1 MKQIYLI
8 VQVVALLCIASI
20 NGSGSSGGS
29 GSGTSG
35 SGTSGSGTS
44 GSGTSGSGTSGSGT
58 SGSGTSG
65 SGTSGSGTS
74 GSGTSG
80 SGSNVNSTS
89 GVSGNGTSVN
99 GSGTVQQNSS
109 CIIATRGGNSNGSCC
124 YFPFVYQ
131 QKIYNNCTA
140 NQSNSFWCATTSS
153 FDKDG
158 MWGYCYGIWSDW
170 SQWSKCN
177 VSCGIGV
184 MNKSRVCLN
193 DSKLCDGES
202 YNITTCFSNISCA
215 GVWSDWSQW
224 SDCNV
229 SCGIG
234 VMNKSRI
241 CFNDSKLCVGESF
254 NVTTCFSNVNCAGVW
269 SDWSEWSDCN
279 VSCGIGVMNKLR
291 ICFND
296 SKLCVGESYIIT
308 TCFSNVSC
316 AGVWSDWSEWSDC
329 NVSCGI
335 GVMNKSRI
343 CFNDSKLC
351 VGESYNITTCFSDV
365 ICAGIWSDWSDWSDC
380 NVSCGIGVMN
390 KSRICFNG
398 SKLCVGESYNITT
411 CFSNISCAGVWS
423 DWSEWSDC
431 NVSCGIGVMNKSR
444 ICLNDNTL
452 CVGESYNIST
462 CFSNVSCAGVWSDW
476 SQWSGCNVSCGIG
489 VMNKSRICFN
499 DSNLCVGESYS
510 ITTCFSNVSCAGI
523 WSDWSEWSDC
533 NVSCGIGVMNKS
545 RICFNDSKL
554 CVGKSYNIIT
564 CFSNLSCAGVWSDWS
579 KWSDCNVSCGIGV
592 MNKSRICFNDS
603 TLCVGEYYNIS
614 TCFSNE
620 SCAGVWSDWSQWSD
634 CNVSCGIGVMN
645 KSRICFNDSEL
656 CVGENYNITTC
667 FSNLS
672 CAGVWSDWSEW
683 SDCNVLCGMGV
694 MNKSRICFND
704 SKLCVGESYNIT
716 TCISNLNCAGVWSDW
731 SEWSD
736 CDVSC
741 GIGVMNK
748 SRICFND
755 SKLCVGESY
764 NITTCF
770 SNLSCAG
777 VWSDWSEWSDCNVSC
792 GIGVM
797 NKLRICFN
805 DSRLCIGESY
815 NITTCF
821 SNLSC
826 AGIWSDWS
834 QWSDCN
840 VSCGIGV
847 MNKSRTCFNNSKLCV
862 GESYNITTC
871 FSDASCAG
879 VWSDW
884 SEWSSCNV
892 SCGIGV
898 MNKSRICFN
907 DSKLCVG
914 ESYNITTCFS
924 NVSCAGIWSDW
935 SDWSDCN
942 VSCGIGV
949 MNKSRICFNDSK
961 LCVGESY
968 NISTC
973 FRNVSCAG
981 IWSDWSEWSDCN
993 VSCGIGVKNKSRI
1006 CFNDSKLCVG
1016 ESYNITTCF
1025 SNLSCAGECDF
1036 LLMGLYM
1043 NVTQSIVKDM
1053 TFEMVFMFQKIYNNG
1068 FGVVPRV
1075 IELDFGDGTLRNIS
1089 DQELTENQYYLNYST
1104 IHSYNECG
1112 KYKISYTVKPCNAS
1126 LHFNYSENNFI
1137 NMTAFCTMSPF
1148 TIATNPASDSFPYFV
1163 LPLKQEIS
1171 LAISQS
1177 TGSYLTYT
1185 VNWGDN
1191 ALDISDQSSSKNPI
1205 PFSFSHTYEGV
1216 SSYVIVVEAKN
1227 ALEAISNKI
1236 FIQIQNC
1243 SFPQI
1248 VFHYGTVKN
1257 QLQVFYNTTKDFPA
1271 YIKKVDNLCNSTNI
1285 SFDWLINGENIK
1297 IKSHGVLTD
1306 NKIVYSIENNLDY
1319 GSYTLSLFFT
1329 YNKLTTVY
1337 ISYFIVVGLPF
1348 YIEIENGEFHTVA
1361 YKELVGNEWY
1371 HRILTLS
1378 ALVSIDTNPPKL
1390 EYETVVY
1397 NWRCKL
1403 ASNLSFAQ
1411 GSLMAHKSVNSSSIF
1426 CFNQSWVDL
1435 ELFGPEIVLN
1445 TDKFLE
1451 GVTYQFQVVGTLL
1464 VGKYLQFDSFIQEI
1478 FFSPGDLPKGKIICI
1493 TNCGKKLNIRDHL
1506 IYMFTCMNCD
1516 ENLLTY
1522 SWQILTDDNQ
1532 WPEEL
1537 LQENSTT
1544 TGFKGGT
1551 LVINVE
1557 TLVASKNYTFLLTV
1571 SYVGSSYNAL
1581 FKIKKE
1587 TSSLPVPGSC
1597 FISPQIGYMILT
1609 KFKIICQDWKDEEQ
1623 SILKYHF
1630 YYDIGIPEKFL
1641 ITSNENM
1648 GYPLLNAKSTEQPF
1662 LIDFVLPPGKIYN
1675 NFTIAILIK
1684 VIGFYNAFMQYHD
1697 LYVQVLPFE
1706 NTLSISNIFSTINT
1720 HYTNTMSSFLQAVC
1734 HYVNENSYTVKSLN
1748 VESVDN
1754 ITGFSN
1760 VNREL
1765 LLEKEN
1771 MLNQL
1776 QNARSKVVDLLVLAP
1791 LNSLNEIKD
1800 VGDILS
1806 VVLDVPEEL
1815 NPQTVIN
1822 SIDIVTKMA
1831 SLLSEENIK
1840 NVGPHV
1846 FDFITQPYITCISNL
1861 FDAISYSNNSVDF
1874 KSGNEFSTSKK
1885 INEGSI
1891 KLLQSLEVYLKALQ
1905 YFIAE
1910 NEDPII
1916 GDTPG
1921 FRFFVKKV
1929 YGNSKENTST
1939 SSSQVYEQSG
1949 FTLPSL
1955 NSFLNESI
1963 KHSSVVVNN
1972 INMKNQL
1979 FTWDL
1984 ERSKNIVSESQ
1995 IIYLSMTT
2003 GKKIEVKN
2011 LSSTVNI
2018 SIKNIP
2024 EKIKGQNV
2032 SLLIPNDVQLALLE
2046 LQSVEC
2052 KFLLKITPLNDPH
2065 NRTNLIVYIQYGKIP
2080 KTSDYDIKL
2089 NISNRDGTVLTLGN
2103 NSPSANH
2110 SLNIQRNQ
2118 KCRLMDDGSVIMWDF
2133 INSTYSFLNRTI
2145 LYLSYFYNG
2154 PMPDKIFEINP
2165 YTFDKKEFI
2174 GAFYYEIKSF
2184 CVECNYWNEKFNK
2197 WMSDGCEVD
2206 LFTNTFS
2213 ITQCN
2218 CNHLT
2223 AFGGF
2228 YVAPNKLPTPTLS
2241 LLKSGYVLL
2250 IVVCSVIFLWL
2261 SGLVFARRIDKIDI
2275 QKVGV
2280 CPLVDNCDT
2289 GCYLYQIT
2297 VVTGSRKNAGTKSNI
2312 FFTIAGELGDSGV
2325 RRLKDSKRD
2334 CFQRSSVDMFIMKTT
2349 SCFGD
2354 LNYMRVW
2361 HDNTGGGWYL
2371 RDIEVI
2377 DLQTDKYYYFIA
2389 NRWIAVEYGSLDIV
2403 LPLCDDE
2410 NLRNFSFFFFS
2421 KTRKGFTDDHL
2432 WLSIFTRLP
2441 ISSFTRCQRL
2451 SVAISLLMTS
2461 MASSAIFF
2469 GRVPPSSPA
2478 TENKVGAFSFTLK
2491 QIYVGM
2497 VCAIIT
2503 IPVNLLLTQL
2513 FRLIEPVYQNGNISK
2528 SHDLFIENKESN
2540 FSSIEKDLYKKSEKP
2555 FYLPHYF
2562 LYISWIL
2569 CVGTILGLGY
2579 VILLYGMSFGNKKS
2593 LDWLSSVTLGLIHDT
2608 MLIQPTKIFL
2618 FALLY
2623 AFASKVTVYKEK
2635 YVLYIQGKTLAHNE
2649 SWLHS
2654 NMNEEITSNQIST
2667 STAPPTKSSIKIMK
2681 EARLLQL
2688 KLYSTAWELLLYCL
2702 FSIVVF
2708 YLGYMSKEKSSYFQ
2722 TRDVEELFN
2731 LKLRTTTKVY
2741 KNFQVLER
2749 LQSSE
2754 DFWSWIDFFFLPIIH
2769 PEPWFNLS
2777 DKFIGTE
2784 YMDFPGKTFLPDLT
2798 SKVINGIRIRQVRV
2812 KPDSCVK
2819 PTVLTAYIKLS
2830 CLSAYKALVE
2840 ETQNF
2845 DLDWTRPTIS
2855 NKSQSST
2862 LSLPW
2867 KYQTS
2872 EELDGY
2878 SFSSALE
2885 VYGGG
2890 GYVIEI
2896 FPKRKNQIFINQLKQ
2911 KKWIDRQSRA
2921 LIFEFALFNAAT
2933 NYFNM
2938 VTLTFEFPPFGGIL
2952 TYFNVNTFMIY
2963 ASTTEH
2969 ALGVIGSQIFF
2980 LLMTLI
2986 FAIRE
2991 FKIFY
2996 RKGWSYFI
3004 EFWNVVEAFLFF
3016 LSLLAV
3022 CFFIYKGQLAKKL
3035 MSRLQD
3041 KQPENFINFMFALHI
3056 DSNYTC
3062 VVSLIVFF
3070 VNLKFL
3076 KLLRF
3081 NRRVSLLSS
3090 TLKVAFY
3097 PLLMIGIVFI
3107 LIVWAVVLF
3116 SNIAFGS
3123 FLDGYQTHFQTVTSI
3138 GSLLLGK
3145 FSFETF
3151 AESPILGPIFFFGF
3165 NFFMVWIFMN
3175 MLISILND
3183 SMASVHSNKNFQNND
3198 YEIIDYFVAQFKGLL
3213 SLDNKKNTKNVPLNI
3228 NCKQLQPESSLI
3240 CTSENLNDCGF
3251 VSKVSFHE
3259 NTLMEQDDDEIMSKI
3274 LEKFVSCLILV
3285 HNRNILKTIRCCER
3299 VENEAKTI
3307 RVGYNAMSRTKCIGN
3322 NVMSKTKFVDN
3333 NVMSKTKLVDNYIKS
3348 RTNCFDN
3355 NEILLQKQK
3364 PMLYKDRNYIN

>member
-1 MKQIYLI
+1 
-8 VQVVALLCIASI
+8 
-20 NGSGSSGGS
+20 
-29 GSGTSG
+29 
-35 SGTSGSGTS
+35 
-44 GSGTSGSGTSGSGT
+44 
-58 SGSGTSG
+58 
-65 SGTSGSGTS
+65 
-74 GSGTSG
+74 
-80 SGSNVNSTS
+80 
-89 GVSGNGTSVN
+89 
-99 GSGTVQQNSS
+99 
-109 CIIATRGGNSNGSCC
+109 
-124 YFPFVYQ
+124 
-131 QKIYNNCTA
+131 
-140 NQSNSFWCATTSS
+140 
-153 FDKDG
+153 
-158 MWGYCYGIWSDW
+158 
-170 SQWSKCN
+170 
-177 VSCGIGV
+177 
-184 MNKSRVCLN
+184 
-193 DSKLCDGES
+193 
-202 YNITTCFSNISCA
+202 
-215 GVWSDWSQW
+215 
-224 SDCNV
+224 
-229 SCGIG
+229 
-234 VMNKSRI
+234 
-241 CFNDSKLCVGESF
+241 
-254 NVTTCFSNVNCAGVW
+254 
-269 SDWSEWSDCN
+269 
-279 VSCGIGVMNKLR
+279 
-291 ICFND
+291 
-296 SKLCVGESYIIT
+296 
-308 TCFSNVSC
+308 
-316 AGVWSDWSEWSDC
+316 
-329 NVSCGI
+329 
-335 GVMNKSRI
+335 
-343 CFNDSKLC
+343 
-351 VGESYNITTCFSDV
+351 
-365 ICAGIWSDWSDWSDC
+365 
-380 NVSCGIGVMN
+380 
-390 KSRICFNG
+390 
-398 SKLCVGESYNITT
+398 
-411 CFSNISCAGVWS
+411 
-423 DWSEWSDC
+423 
-431 NVSCGIGVMNKSR
+431 
-444 ICLNDNTL
+444 
-452 CVGESYNIST
+452 
-462 CFSNVSCAGVWSDW
+462 
-476 SQWSGCNVSCGIG
+476 
-489 VMNKSRICFN
+489 
-499 DSNLCVGESYS
+499 
-510 ITTCFSNVSCAGI
+510 
-523 WSDWSEWSDC
+523 
-533 NVSCGIGVMNKS
+533 MNKS

>member
-1 MKQIYLI
+1 MKQIFLI
-8 VQVVALLCIASI
+8 VQVVAFLCIASI
-20 NGSGSSGGS
+20 NGSGSSGGSGSGGNSTS

-80 SGSNVNSTS
+80 SGTSGSGTSGSGTSGNGTSGSGSNVNSTS
-89 GVSGNGTSVN
+89 GVSGNGTSGSGSSVN
-99 GSGTVQQNSS
+99 GSGTVPQNSS
-109 CIIATRGGNSNGSCC
+109 CIMTTRGGNSNGSCC
-124 YFPFVYQ
+124 YFPFIYQ

-140 NQSNSFWCATTSS
+140 NLSNSFWCATTSN

-170 SQWSKCN
+170 SEWSDCN

-184 MNKSRVCLN
+184 MNKSRICLN
-193 DSKLCDGES
+193 DSNLCVGES

-241 CFNDSKLCVGESF
+241 CFNDSKLCVGESY
-254 NVTTCFSNVNCAGVW
+254 NITTCFSNVSCAGVW
-269 SDWSEWSDCN
+269 SDWSQWSDCN
-279 VSCGIGVMNKLR
+279 VSCGIGVMNKSR

-296 SKLCVGESYIIT
+296 SKLCVGESYNITTCFSNASCAGVWSDWSQWSDCNVSCGIGVMNKSRICFNDSKLCVGESYNIT

-316 AGVWSDWSEWSDC
+316 PGLWSDWSEWSDC

-351 VGESYNITTCFSDV
+351 VGESYNITTCFS
-365 ICAGIWSDWSDWSDC
+365 
-380 NVSCGIGVMN
+380 NV
-390 KSRICFNG
+390 
-398 SKLCVGESYNITT
+398 
-411 CFSNISCAGVWS
+411 
-423 DWSEWSDC
+423 
-431 NVSCGIGVMNKSR
+431 
-444 ICLNDNTL
+444 
-452 CVGESYNIST
+452 
-462 CFSNVSCAGVWSDW
+462 
-476 SQWSGCNVSCGIG
+476 
-489 VMNKSRICFN
+489 
-499 DSNLCVGESYS
+499 
-510 ITTCFSNVSCAGI
+510 
-523 WSDWSEWSDC
+523 
-533 NVSCGIGVMNKS
+533 
-545 RICFNDSKL
+545 
-554 CVGKSYNIIT
+554 
-564 CFSNLSCAGVWSDWS
+564 
-579 KWSDCNVSCGIGV
+579 
-592 MNKSRICFNDS
+592 
-603 TLCVGEYYNIS
+603 
-614 TCFSNE
+614 

-645 KSRICFNDSEL
+645 KSRICFNDS
-656 CVGENYNITTC
+656 T
-667 FSNLS
+667 
-672 CAGVWSDWSEW
+672 
-683 SDCNVLCGMGV
+683 
-694 MNKSRICFND
+694 
-704 SKLCVGESYNIT
+704 
-716 TCISNLNCAGVWSDW
+716 
-731 SEWSD
+731 
-736 CDVSC
+736 
-741 GIGVMNK
+741 
-748 SRICFND
+748 
-755 SKLCVGESY
+755 LCVGESY

-797 NKLRICFN
+797 NKSRICFN
-805 DSRLCIGESY
+805 DSKLCIGESY

-826 AGIWSDWS
+826 AGVWSDWS

-847 MNKSRTCFNNSKLCV
+847 MNKSRICFHDSTLCVGESYNITTCNISCAGVWSDWSQWSDCNVSCGMGVMNKSRICFNDSKLCVGESFNITTCFSNVSCAGVWSDWSEWSDCNVSCGIGVMNKSRICFNNSKLCV

-871 FSDASCAG
+871 FSNISCEG
-879 VWSDW
+879 IWSDW
-884 SEWSSCNV
+884 SEWSDCNV

-935 SDWSDCN
+935 SQWSDCNVSCGIGVMNKSRICYNDSKTCVGESYNITTCFSNISCAGIWSDWSEWSDCNESCGVGVMNKSRICFNNGNLCIGESYNITTCFSNVSCLGVWSSWSEWSVCNVSCGIGVMNKSRICFIDSKLCVGESYNITTCFSNVSCAGVWSDWSEWSNCNVSCDIGVMNKSRICFNNSKLCVGESYNITTCFSNVSCVGIWSEWSDWSDCNESCGVGVMNKSRTCFIDSKLCIGESYNITTCFSNLSCPGVWSDWSEWSDCN

-968 NISTC
+968 NI
-973 FRNVSCAG
+973 
-981 IWSDWSEWSDCN
+981 
-993 VSCGIGVKNKSRI
+993 
-1006 CFNDSKLCVG
+1006 
-1016 ESYNITTCF
+1016 TTCF
-1025 SNLSCAGECDF
+1025 SNVSCVGECDF
-1036 LLMGLYM
+1036 LLLGFYM
-1043 NVTQSIVKDM
+1043 NVTQSIFKDM
-1053 TFEMVFMFQKIYNNG
+1053 TFEMVFIFQKIYNNG
-1068 FGVVPRV
+1068 FGVVPRD
-1075 IELDFGDGTLRNIS
+1075 IELDFGDGTLRKIS
-1089 DQELTENQYYLNYST
+1089 DQEMTENQYYLNYST

-1112 KYKISYTVKPCNAS
+1112 KYKINYTVKPCNTS
-1126 LHFNYSENNFI
+1126 HQFNYLENNFI
-1137 NMTAFCTMSPF
+1137 NMTVFCTMSHF

-1191 ALDISDQSSSKNPI
+1191 ALNISDQSSSKNPI

-1216 SSYVIVVEAKN
+1216 GTYVIVVEAKN
-1227 ALEAISNKI
+1227 ALQAISDKI

-1248 VFHYGTVKN
+1248 IFHYGTVKN
-1257 QLQVFYNTTKDFPA
+1257 QLQVFYNTTKDFSA

-1306 NKIVYSIENNLDY
+1306 NKIVYSIGDDLDY

-1337 ISYFIVVGLPF
+1337 ISYFIIVGLPF

-1361 YKELVGNEWY
+1361 YKELVSNEWY
-1371 HRILTLS
+1371 HRIFTLS
-1378 ALVSIDTNPPKL
+1378 ALVSIDTNPPKV
-1390 EYETVVY
+1390 EYETVLY

-1411 GSLMAHKSVNSSSIF
+1411 DSLMAHKNVNSTSIS
-1426 CFNQSWVDL
+1426 CFNQSWMDL

-1445 TDKFLE
+1445 TEKFLE

-1464 VGKYLQFDSFIQEI
+1464 VGKYLQFNSFIQEI

-1506 IYMFTCMNCD
+1506 IYMFTCMDCD

-1522 SWQILTDDNQ
+1522 SWQILTDDHQ

-1544 TGFKGGT
+1544 TGFRGCT

-1557 TLVASKNYTFLLTV
+1557 TLVASKNYTFTLAV

-1587 TSSLPVPGSC
+1587 TSSLPIPGSC
-1597 FISPQIGYMILT
+1597 FISPQIGYTILT
-1609 KFKIICQDWKDEEQ
+1609 KFKIVCQDWKDKEQ
-1623 SILKYHF
+1623 SIFKYNF
-1630 YYDIGIPEKFL
+1630 YYDIGTPEKFS

-1648 GYPLLNAKSTEQPF
+1648 GYPLLNAKSTEEPF
-1662 LIDFVLPPGKIYN
+1662 LIDFVLPPGKIYK
-1675 NFTIAILIK
+1675 NFTIVILIK
-1684 VIGFYNAFMQYHD
+1684 VIGFYNAFTRYHD

-1706 NTLSISNIFSTINT
+1706 NKLSISNIFSTINT

-1734 HYVNENSYTVKSLN
+1734 HYVNENSYTVKSLK
-1748 VESVDN
+1748 VDSFDN
-1754 ITGFSN
+1754 ITGFTG

-1771 MLNQL
+1771 MLVQL
-1776 QNARSKVVDLLVLAP
+1776 QNARSKVVDLLILAP

-1815 NPQTVIN
+1815 IPQTVIN

-1846 FDFITQPYITCISNL
+1846 FDFITQPYITSISNL
-1861 FDAISYSNNSVDF
+1861 FDAISYSTNSVDP
-1874 KSGNEFSTSKK
+1874 KSGNEFATSKK
-1885 INEGSI
+1885 INEGSL

-1910 NEDPII
+1910 NEDPIM

-1929 YGNSKENTST
+1929 YGNTEESTST
-1939 SSSQVYEQSG
+1939 SSTQVYEQSG

-1955 NSFLNESI
+1955 SSFLNESI
-1963 KHSSVVVNN
+1963 KYSSVVVNN

-2003 GKKIEVKN
+2003 GQKIEVKN

-2018 SIKNIP
+2018 SIKNVP

-2052 KFLLKITPLNDPH
+2052 KFLLKINPLNDPQ
-2065 NRTNLIVYIQYGKIP
+2065 NRTNLIVYIQYGKVP
-2080 KTSDYDIKL
+2080 TTSDYDIKL

-2133 INSTYSFLNRTI
+2133 INSTYYFLNRTI
-2145 LYLSYFYNG
+2145 LYLTYFYNG

-2197 WMSDGCEVD
+2197 WMSDGCEV
-2206 LFTNTFS
+2206 
-2213 ITQCN
+2213 
-2218 CNHLT
+2218 
-2223 AFGGF
+2223 
-2228 YVAPNKLPTPTLS
+2228 
-2241 LLKSGYVLL
+2241 
-2250 IVVCSVIFLWL
+2250 
-2261 SGLVFARRIDKIDI
+2261 
-2275 QKVGV
+2275 GV

-2289 GCYLYQIT
+2289 DCYLYQIT

-2334 CFQRSSVDMFIMKTT
+2334 CFQRSSVDVFIMTTT

-2403 LPLCDDE
+2403 LPLCHDE
-2410 NLRNFSFFFFS
+2410 NLRNFSFLFFS

-2491 QIYVGM
+2491 QVYVGM
-2497 VCAIIT
+2497 VCAVVT
-2503 IPVNLLLTQL
+2503 VPVNLLLTQL

-2540 FSSIEKDLYKKSEKP
+2540 FSSIEKDLYKKSAKP

-2569 CVGTILGLGY
+2569 CVGTIFGLGC

-2608 MLIQPTKIFL
+2608 VLIQPTKIFL

-2623 AFASKVTVYKEK
+2623 AFTSKVTVYKEK

-2649 SWLHS
+2649 SWLHTKI
-2654 NMNEEITSNQIST
+2654 NEEITSNQINT

-2702 FSIVVF
+2702 FSMVVF

-2749 LQSSE
+2749 LQSSK
-2754 DFWSWIDFFFLPIIH
+2754 DFWSWIDLFFLPIIH

-2784 YMDFPGKTFLPDLT
+2784 YMDFPGKIFLPDLT

-2819 PTVLTAYIKLS
+2819 PTVLTAYINLS
-2830 CLSAYKALVE
+2830 CLSAYKDSVR
-2840 ETQNF
+2840 ETNNF
-2845 DLDWTRPTIS
+2845 DLDWTRPTINNNS
-2855 NKSQSST
+2855 HSST

-2867 KYQTS
+2867 RYQTS

-2885 VYGGG
+2885 VYDGG

-2896 FPKRKNQIFINQLKQ
+2896 FPKRKNQIFIDHLKQ
-2911 KKWIDRQSRA
+2911 KKWVDRQSRA

-2938 VTLTFEFPPFGGIL
+2938 VTITFEFPPFGGVL
-2952 TYFNVNTFMIY
+2952 TCFNVNTFMVY
-2963 ASTTEH
+2963 GSTKEH
-2969 ALGVIGSQIFF
+2969 ALGVIGSQLFF

-2986 FAIRE
+2986 FAVRE

-2996 RKGWSYFI
+2996 RKGWSYFV

-3022 CFFIYKGQLAKKL
+3022 SFFIYKGLLAKKL

-3041 KQPENFINFMFALHI
+3041 KQPENFINFMFAFHI

-3062 VVSLIVFF
+3062 IVSLIVFF

-3081 NRRVSLLSS
+3081 NRRVSVLSS

-3097 PLLMIGIVFI
+3097 PLLMIGIVFVLI
-3107 LIVWAVVLF
+3107 LWAVVLF

-3151 AESPILGPIFFFGF
+3151 AESPVLGPIFFFGF

-3183 SMASVHSNKNFQNND
+3183 SLASVHSNKNFQNND
-3198 YEIIDYFVAQFKGLL
+3198 YEMIDYFVAQFKGLF
-3213 SLDNKKNTKNVPLNI
+3213 SLNNKQDTKNLPLNV
-3228 NCKQLQPESSLI
+3228 NCKQLLPESSLI
-3240 CTSENLNDCGF
+3240 CASENLYDCCF
-3251 VSKVSFHE
+3251 VSKVPFHE
-3259 NTLMEQDDDEIMSKI
+3259 NTLMDLDDDEIMSKV
-3274 LEKFVSCLILV
+3274 LGKFVSCLILV
-3285 HNRNILKTIRCCER
+3285 YNRNIIKTIRCCES
-3299 VENEAKTI
+3299 VENESKTKCNY
-3307 RVGYNAMSRTKCIGN
+3307 YNVMSRTKCIGN
-3322 NVMSKTKFVDN
+3322 NVMSKMKFVGNKD
-3333 NVMSKTKLVDNYIKS
+3333 MSRTIFVDNYIKS
-3348 RTNCFDN
+3348 RTNCFEN

-3364 PMLYKDRNYIN
+3364 SMLNKDRNYID